1 MIKTERTLILFLS
14 DIIVVL
20 TSLDLVVSITC
31 LKSRAG
37 KMKQIPRSDLLPE
50 RARWSHL
57 GISRVGP
64 ARKRSLIGHI
74 MYP

>member
-1 MIKTERTLILFLS
+1 MIKTERTQIHFLS
-14 DIIVVL
+14 DVLVVV
-20 TSLDLVVSITC
+20 TSLDLIVSITW

-50 RARWSHL
+50 RAIWAHF
-57 GISRVGP
+57 GISRFGP
-64 ARKRSLIGHI
+64 AGKRFLIGHV

>member
-1 MIKTERTLILFLS
+1 MIKNERKQIHFLS
-14 DIIVVL
+14 DVHVVV
-20 TSLDLVVSITC
+20 TSLDLIVSITW

-50 RARWSHL
+50 RARWAHL

-64 ARKRSLIGHI
+64 ARKSSLIGRI
-74 MYP
+74 IYP